1 MKFYI
6 FLLLGL
12 LSLSKAH
19 AQDQKGFLMGFFVSG
34 FNNDSVHV
42 FLNDKKIMAVKLT
55 ANPSLGQ
62 CDEIIMAKLSDSAQS
77 LTIFEVNTQKEYQ
90 TNIKKGFKYLYM
102 YKLKDGHCQFEYSN
116 KLSLPE

>member
-6 FLLLGL
+6 LLLVGT
-12 LSLSKAH
+12 LSVSKSH
-19 AQDQKGFLMGFFVSG
+19 AQEKKDFLIGFFVSG

-42 FLNDKKIMAVKLT
+42 FLNDKQIMDVRLK

-62 CDEIIMAKLSDSAQS
+62 CDEVIMAKLTDSIQS
-77 LTIFEVNTQKEYQ
+77 LTILEVTTKKRFH
-90 TNIKKGFKYLYM
+90 TVIKKGFKYLYM
-102 YKLKDGHCQFEYSN
+102 YKLKEDNCQFEYSN